1 MQILR
6 QEIQALSIATI
17 FSRHPAGLFCSVL
30 TALSIAIGYFLFRPL
45 NWRQFLDRCPLFL
58 VTGGAL
64 FLMAVADLPEAL
76 QKLFERY
83 LGHSIY
89 EMVYEHQS
97 SGIVFGE
104 LWTNRWWGHVATVLD
119 SAILLSAVWAIV
131 NLSRRH
137 AVRSNVL
144 ALLLIFGCPTPD
156 KSGGL
161 NGSTQHLAQ
170 THLALKTKA
179 KIAR

>member
-6 QEIQALSIATI
+6 QEITALTITTI

-58 VTGGAL
+58 VTGGVL

-97 SGIVFGE
+97 SGTVFGE
-104 LWTNRWWGHVATVLD
+104 LWTNRWWGRVATVGD

-137 AVRSNVL
+137 AVRLNVL
-144 ALLLIFGCPTPD
+144 ALLLIFGWICLIVWGTAN
-156 KSGGL
+156 SIL
-161 NGSTQHLAQ
+161 F
-170 THLALKTKA
+170 
-179 KIAR
+179 